1 MTNPMVA
8 AVAYDLL
15 RQAVARRWIAVLG
28 IAITLALV
36 MTGLF
41 MRLDVV
47 DGALA
52 ATRFFGTTMSR
63 DVMAVDVALRPV
75 FSAVSYL
82 IVYGFSAFLI
92 LATADYAP
100 SLLMPGRIEH
110 LLALPVRRWELLA
123 GTYVGVCTIAAMA
136 AMYSAGGMAIVLGAK
151 TGVWTLRPLFSGL
164 LGIIGF
170 AAIYAVMLTTAVI
183 VRSAALSA
191 AVGAFFYLCSIIAGY
206 RDAISEGINAGW
218 ARTTFRILSGL
229 VPRLSSLAE
238 QSAHLA
244 SSEAL
249 NFSVL
254 GAVVGAFVLFV
265 AIVMAS
271 AVWVFER
278 KDY

>member
-136 AMYSAGGMAIVLGAK
+136 AMYSAGGMAIVLGSK

-170 AAIYAVMLTTAVI
+170 AGIYAVMLTSAVI
-183 VRSAALSA
+183 VRSAAMSA
-191 AVGAFFYLCSIIAGY
+191 AVGAFFYICSIIAGY
-206 RDAISEGINAGW
+206 RDAIGEGINAGW

-238 QSAHLA
+238 QSAHIA

-249 NFSVL
+249 NFAVL
-254 GAVVGAFVLFV
+254 GSVVGAFVLFT
-265 AIVMAS
+265 AGVMAI
-271 AVWVFER
+271 AVWVFEK